1 MAHKPALRWEPTPE
15 DTDTRESAW
24 GKPAATLGWAPTPEG
39 ADTHESALG
48 NAAAPAPALP
58 LRGRAAAACSV
69 LSLPDLRV
77 LPLSDTAASSLTRAL
92 CYGQAWQPRIDP

>member
-15 DTDTRESAW
+15 DTDTHESAW
-24 GKPAATLGWAPTPEG
+24 GNAAAALGWEPTPED
-39 ADTHESALG
+39 ADTHESALD
-48 NAAAPAPALP
+48 NAAAPAPAPP

-77 LPLSDTAASSLTRAL
+77 LSLSDSAASSLPRAL
-92 CYGQAWQPRIDP
+92 CDGEA